1 MMNFKNWILLLPMTY
16 IAIGCVTSKPT
27 RSTTVDTYS
36 NYDEDLS
43 GVRPRYKEVAPVE
56 TAPKKN
62 EVKRVL
68 SDQPLHVNRRL
79 DAVVDTIAARNRN
92 IRFASG
98 YRIQIYVGS
107 TRKDADDAKLYTYQT
122 FPELNPYLMYSQPT
136 YRVRIGDFMNRI
148 DAERYLEQVRTRYA
162 SAVVL
167 AEKIDLKKSLLIK

>member
-1 MMNFKNWILLLPMTY
+1 M
-16 IAIGCVTSKPT
+16 
-27 RSTTVDTYS
+27 
-36 NYDEDLS
+36 
-43 GVRPRYKEVAPVE
+43 
-56 TAPKKN
+56 
-62 EVKRVL
+62 
-68 SDQPLHVNRRL
+68 
-79 DAVVDTIAARNRN
+79 
-92 IRFASG
+92 
-98 YRIQIYVGS
+98 GS